1 MGGTLRDRAGWGVLG
16 AIEWGLGLGLRKHN
30 GEPVSVR
37 EVVVT
42 MGERGGTT
50 THRLLRTTQDHPQ
63 WCRVRMVIMMII
75 TIPAMETICK
85 PFSSKKRAK
94 RI

>member
-1 MGGTLRDRAGWGVLG
+1 MGGTLRDRAGWGVFG

-63 WCRVRMVIMMII
+63 W
-75 TIPAMETICK
+75 
-85 PFSSKKRAK
+85 
-94 RI
+94 